1 MVEARREWL
10 ERDYYKDLGVAQ
22 DASDED
28 IAQAYKK
35 LVRKLHPDRNPGN
48 KRAEERF
55 KEVSSAYD
63 VIGNS
68 ATRSQYDQT
77 RRMGFYGAGPA
88 GSSGQNKNTFQM
100 GYMEDLFTNLF
111 GGQDRGNDFFRQ
123 SVSLRGHDI
132 RTQVRLSFEEAI
144 DGTIKEVSSYDNKRI
159 KVRIPKGVNNGR
171 QIKVP
176 KKGSPGSGD
185 GEPGDLFV
193 KVLVD
198 RHPVFGRSGDNL
210 TLMMPVSFEEA
221 ALGTVL
227 KVPTLSD
234 EPVEIRIPAGTSS
247 GTTLRVKQKGVTT
260 NSNKKTST
268 GDLLVTIEIQ
278 VPEKLSSKQKKA
290 IQEMSKEMDPPDR
303 SALNGYSAE

>member
-1 MVEARREWL
+1 
-10 ERDYYKDLGVAQ
+10 
-22 DASDED
+22 
-28 IAQAYKK
+28 
-35 LVRKLHPDRNPGN
+35 
-48 KRAEERF
+48 
-55 KEVSSAYD
+55 
-63 VIGNS
+63 
-68 ATRSQYDQT
+68 
-77 RRMGFYGAGPA
+77 
-88 GSSGQNKNTFQM
+88 M